1 MGSVVIVSGLPG
13 VGKTTVVDMAI
24 DMLEKEGVRIGIVNY
39 GTVMLE
45 AAKELG
51 LVSHRDEMRKLKV
64 SQQLALQREA
74 AKKISE
80 ISQNYD
86 VLLVD
91 THLFISTP
99 RGKWP
104 GLSINNLEYLD
115 IAQIIVIEA
124 SPQEILKRRMTDTS
138 RYRDMADE
146 EALKED
152 IEYNRMLAATLSI
165 YTSCPV
171 AYILNNEGKADV
183 AAKKLYEIL
192 SRLVRDVEYT

>member
-24 DMLEKEGVRIGIVNY
+24 DMLKRDGIKVGIVNY

-64 SQQLALQREA
+64 SQQLNLQREA
-74 AKKISE
+74 AKKIWDM
-80 ISQNYD
+80 SQDYD
-86 VLLVD
+86 LLLVD

-104 GLSINNLEYLD
+104 GLSINNLEFLN
-115 IAQIIVIEA
+115 IAQIIVVEA
-124 SPQEILKRRMTDTS
+124 TPEEILKRRMGDKS
-138 RYRDMADE
+138 RYRDMEDE
-146 EALKED
+146 ATLKED
-152 IEYNRMLAATLSI
+152 IEYNRMLAATLSV

-171 AYILNNEGKADV
+171 AYIPNNEGKADV
-183 AAKKLYEIL
+183 AARMLYEIL
-192 SRLVRDVEYT
+192 SRLVKDVGYT